1 MKFETWP
8 TLTAM
13 FFDQADR
20 LGEKPFLWAKRDGRY
35 ESLSWRE
42 AAAKARALAHGLRA
56 LGLEPKDR
64 VALVSENRPEW
75 LIADVAIMA
84 AGCIT
89 VPAYTTNTA
98 DDHLH
103 VLADSGARAAIVSTA
118 KLAERLLPAA
128 ARAPELKIVIAIETP
143 EIRQPAGVRLHS
155 WDEVLARPPA
165 GAHGGAGGIVEAN
178 RGDTACLIY
187 TSGTGGAPKGVV
199 LSHGAI
205 LCNCA
210 GAHELLE
217 KLGLRDEVFLCFLPL
232 SHAYEH
238 TAGQFLPISI
248 GAQIYYAEGADMLA
262 RNLLEA
268 RPTLMTAVPRL
279 YEMMQKRILH
289 GAKRAGGL
297 KEKLFLRTLDLGRRR
312 YEDPRG
318 LSLGER
324 VIDKGLDVLVRRKV
338 RQRFGGRLK
347 AMVSGGAALSYEV
360 GLFFTALG
368 VRALQGYGQTET
380 APIVSCNPPDKVKLH
395 TVGPPFT
402 GVEVRIA
409 EDGEILVR
417 GELVMQGYW
426 NDPNATKMA
435 LRDGWLH
442 TGDVGAIDEDGYLQ
456 ITDRKKDIIVNS
468 AGDNVS
474 PQRIE
479 GALTLEAEIAQAMV
493 YGDGKPHLV
502 ALIVP
507 DEEALKHWARK
518 QGKRADL
525 AALAE
530 DSDLRREIGSALERV
545 NARLSPIEQ
554 VRRFTIAPEPFSIA
568 NGELTP
574 TLKIR
579 RHVIGEKYGAALEA
593 LYR

>member
-56 LGLEPKDR
+56 LGLDPKDR

-128 ARAPELKIVIAIETP
+128 ARAPELKIVIAIEAP
-143 EIRQPAGVRLHS
+143 EIRPSAGVRLHS
-155 WDEVLARPPA
+155 WDEVLARSDA
-165 GAHGGAGGIVEAN
+165 GAHGGAGGIVAAN

-217 KLGLRDEVFLCFLPL
+217 KFGLRDEVFLCFLPL

-262 RNLLEA
+262 RNLLEV

-338 RQRFGGRLK
+338 RRRFGGRLK
-347 AMVSGGAALSYEV
+347 AMISGGAALSYEV

-368 VRALQGYGQTET
+368 VRVLQGYGQTET
-380 APIVSCNPPDKVKLH
+380 APIVSCNPPGKVKLH

-426 NDPNATKMA
+426 NDPNATGMA
-435 LRDGWLH
+435 LRDGWLY
-442 TGDVGAIDEDGYLQ
+442 TGDIGAIDEEGYLQ

>member
-1 MKFETWP
+1 MGIGSWP

-13 FFDQADR
+13 FFDQAER
-20 LGEKPFLWAKRDGRY
+20 LGDKPFLWAKRGGRY
-35 ESLSWRE
+35 QPWSWRE
-42 AAAKARALAHGLRA
+42 TAAKTRALAQGLRA
-56 LGLEPKDR
+56 LGLNPKDR

-103 VLADSGARAAIVSTA
+103 VLANSGARAAIVSTA
-118 KLAERLLPAA
+118 TLAERFLPAA
-128 ARAPELKIVIAIETP
+128 ARAPELESVIAIEAP
-143 EIRQPAGVRLHS
+143 EIRQSLGLSLHS
-155 WDEVLARPPA
+155 WDEVLARANA
-165 GAHGGAGGIVEAN
+165 GAGGGAAGIVEAD
-178 RGDTACLIY
+178 REDTACLIY
-187 TSGTGGAPKGVV
+187 TSGTGGAPKGVM

-210 GAHELLE
+210 GAYELLE
-217 KLGLRDEVFLCFLPL
+217 TIGLGHEVFLCFLPL
-232 SHAYEH
+232 SHSYEH
-238 TAGQFLPISI
+238 TAGQFLPVSI
-248 GAQIYYAEGADMLA
+248 GAEIYYAEGADMLA

-268 RPTLMTAVPRL
+268 RPTLMTAVPRF
-279 YEMMQKRILH
+279 YETMQGRILQGVRH
-289 GAKRAGGL
+289 AGGVR
-297 KEKLFLRTLDLGRRR
+297 EKLFLRTLELGRRR
-312 YEDPRG
+312 YEDPNS
-318 LSLGER
+318 LSLPDR
-324 VIDKGLDVLVRRKV
+324 VIDKGLDVLVRRKM
-338 RQRFGGRLK
+338 RRRFGGRLK
-347 AMVSGGAALSYEV
+347 AMISGGAALSYEV

-368 VRALQGYGQTET
+368 VRILQGYGQTEA
-380 APIVSCNPPDKVKLH
+380 APIVSCNPPGKVRLD

-409 EDGEILVR
+409 QDGEVLVR

-426 NDPNATKMA
+426 NDPKATDMA

-442 TGDVGAIDEDGYLQ
+442 TGDVGAIDEEGYVR

-468 AGDNVS
+468 GGDNVS

-479 GALTLEAEIAQAMV
+479 GALTLEPEIAQAMV

-507 DEEALKHWARK
+507 DEEALKHWARE

-525 AALAE
+525 AALAADPAFTAFVGE
-530 DSDLRREIGSALERV
+530 TTKRV

-554 VRRFTIAPEPFSIA
+554 VRRFTIAPEPFSVA

-579 RHVIGEKYGAALEA
+579 RHVIKEKYGAALEA
-593 LYR
+593 LYK